1 MMKLYVGI
9 DLHSNNSVV
18 CLVDAEGKEVRCKR
32 LKNDLVDLL
41 QFLQPYYEEIQGLV
55 VESTYNWYWLV
66 DGLMD
71 HGYRVHL
78 ANPAQIQQYDGLKYS
93 DDNSDAN
100 WLAQMLRLKILPEGY
115 IYPKENRGVRDLMR
129 KRMQLV
135 QNKSMHI
142 LSIQG
147 IYARQLNRRLNS
159 NEAKQLTQE
168 QIKTDFKAAE
178 VILAVSSN
186 LEVMNCLEKQI
197 TIIEKTLQQQLRLT
211 DEFKQLAS
219 IDGIG
224 LILALTIMLE
234 TGDIRRFA
242 KVGDFSS
249 YCRCIGGARFSN
261 GKKKGTTN
269 SKNGNK
275 YLAWA
280 FIEAANFA
288 IRYNEQV
295 KKYYQRK
302 LAKTNNVVA
311 IKTIAHKL
319 CRGCFYVLRDNV
331 AFDIKRTFA

>member
-1 MMKLYVGI
+1 MKLYAGI

-18 CLVDAEGKEVRCKR
+18 CLIDVEGKEVRCKR
-32 LKNDLVDLL
+32 LKNDLVELL
-41 QFLQPYYEEIQGLV
+41 QFLHPYNEQLQGIV

-78 ANPAQIQQYDGLKYS
+78 ANPAQIQQYGNLKHS
-93 DDNSDAN
+93 DDESDAN

-135 QNKSMHI
+135 QDKSMHI

-147 IYARQLNRRLNS
+147 IYAKQLNRRLNS
-159 NEAKQLTQE
+159 NEVKQLTEE
-168 QIKTDFKAAE
+168 QVRTDFKTAE
-178 VILAVSSN
+178 LILAVSSN
-186 LEVMNCLEKQI
+186 VEVMNCLENQI
-197 TIIEKTLQQQLRLT
+197 ILIEKLLQQQLRLT
-211 DEFKQLAS
+211 DEFKQLTS

-234 TGDIRRFA
+234 TGDIRRFD

-249 YCRCIGGARFSN
+249 YCRCISGARFSN

-269 SKNGNK
+269 SKNGNRF
-275 YLAWA
+275 LAWA

-302 LAKTNNVVA
+302 MTKTNNVIA

-331 AFDIKRTFA
+331 AFDVKRTFS

>member
-1 MMKLYVGI
+1 MKLYAGI

-18 CLVDAEGKEVRCKR
+18 CLIDETGKEMRCKR
-32 LKNDLVDLL
+32 LKNDLTELL
-41 QFLQPYYEEIQGLV
+41 GFLHPYNEALQGIV

-71 HGYRVHL
+71 HGYCVHL
-78 ANPAQIQQYDGLKYS
+78 ANPARMQQYDGLKYS
-93 DDNSDAN
+93 DDDSDAN
-100 WLAQMLRLKILPEGY
+100 WLAQLLRLNILPKGY

-129 KRMQLV
+129 KRLQLV
-135 QNKSMHI
+135 QDKTMHL

-147 IYARQLNRRLNS
+147 LYTRQLNRRLSS
-159 NEAKQLTQE
+159 NAIKQLTEE
-168 QIKTDFKAAE
+168 QIRADFGAAE
-178 VILAVSSN
+178 LILAVSSN

-197 TIIEKTLQQQLRLT
+197 LLIEKTLQQQLRLKN
-211 DEFKQLAS
+211 EFKQLTS

-224 LILALTIMLE
+224 LILALTIRLE
-234 TGDIRRFA
+234 AGDRSRFA
-242 KVGDFSS
+242 QVGDFSS

-261 GKKKGTTN
+261 GKKKGATN

-288 IRYNEQV
+288 IRYNEQI

-302 LAKTNNVVA
+302 SAKTNNVLA

-331 AFDIKRTFA
+331 TFDVMRTFGT